1 MGNGAITG
9 KNDKGAKVGDRLLS
23 RVTAA
28 DVANAFDRL
37 ARQRALPT
45 LVRGALP
52 SKLLRRLLRD
62 AIPRRQATD
71 VPDEVWASLSV
82 GIALESPDFGLTLAE
97 ALHDH
102 LGWDREP
109 DGLDDWWTP
118 VVERPLEALWNAALS
133 ADKVVRKE
141 FAHIAQHCL
150 ENFRESA
157 DCAPPSWDFV
167 DGILEIHAQ
176 QQRELRDL
184 ERRLEEA
191 ERRLE
196 GERERLEELR
206 DELKRLRRENAELR
220 TERAKAERRAQEA
233 LQGAAPAGEP
243 DDRRVEELERRARK
257 AEKERDHLWAEMERM
272 REAAERE
279 AAAHEHAPASGA
291 GDGGAAAADDD
302 NGLEALDADEPGVP
316 VSADPNPQRRVI
328 RQMLRKLVKK
338 GKIGAAHTH
347 EDNVYRGVAD
357 HEKGIAKDAI
367 DLLYREGFF
376 VPKPTAADPHV
387 SINPE
392 RLAEVHALIAGRV
405 DNPRLQRFCEE

>member
-1 MGNGAITG
+1 MANAAPTG
-9 KNDKGAKVGDRLLS
+9 KGDKGGKTASKLLS
-23 RVTAA
+23 RITAT
-28 DVANAFDRL
+28 DVGNAFERL

-52 SKLLRRLLRD
+52 LKLLRRLLRD
-62 AIPRRQATD
+62 AIPRSQATE

-82 GIALESPDFGLTLAE
+82 GIAMESPEFGLTLAE

-109 DGLDDWWTP
+109 ETLDDWWP
-118 VVERPLEALWNAALS
+118 SVVERPLEALWNAALS
-133 ADKVVRKE
+133 ADKAVRKE
-141 FAHIAQHCL
+141 FAHVAQHCL
-150 ENFRESA
+150 ENFRESP
-157 DCAPPSWDFV
+157 DCAPPSWDFI
-167 DGILEIHAQ
+167 DGILEVHAQ
-176 QQRELRDL
+176 QQRELRDVERRAEEG
-184 ERRLEEA
+184 ERRLES
-191 ERRLE
+191 
-196 GERERLEELR
+196 ERERLDELR
-206 DELKRLRRENAELR
+206 EELKRLRRDNAELR
-220 TERAKAERRAQEA
+220 SERAKAERRVQEA
-233 LQGAAPAGEP
+233 VQGAAPADTGE
-243 DDRRVEELERRARK
+243 RRVEELEKRARK

-272 REAAERE
+272 REAAARETEARE
-279 AAAHEHAPASGA
+279 APAPPAGEAPAATGDDENGSEA
-291 GDGGAAAADDD
+291 GDG
-302 NGLEALDADEPGVP
+302 DEPGVP
-316 VSADPNPQRRVI
+316 VSADPNPRRRVI

-347 EDNVYRGVAD
+347 QDNVYRGVAD

>member
-1 MGNGAITG
+1 MGRHER
-9 KNDKGAKVGDRLLS
+9 GAKAAPKLLS
-23 RVTAA
+23 RVTAS
-28 DVANAFDRL
+28 DVASAFERL

-52 SKLLRRLLRD
+52 LKLLRRLLRD
-62 AIPRRQATD
+62 AIPRAQAAD

-82 GIALESPDFGLTLAE
+82 GIAMESPEFGLTLAE
-97 ALHDH
+97 TLHDH

-109 DGLDDWWTP
+109 ETLDDWWP
-118 VVERPLEALWNAALS
+118 SVVDRPLEALWNASLS

-150 ENFRESA
+150 ENFRDSP
-157 DCAPPSWDFV
+157 DCVPPSWDFV

-176 QQRELRDL
+176 QQRELRDV
-184 ERRLEEA
+184 ERRAEEG

-196 GERERLEELR
+196 GERERLDELR

-220 TERAKAERRAQEA
+220 SERAKAERRMQGAV
-233 LQGAAPAGEP
+233 QGAAQPAEA
-243 DDRRVEELERRARK
+243 DERRVEELERRARK

-272 REAAERE
+272 REAAARE
-279 AAAHEHAPASGA
+279 AEARDATLARAEGATPQDAPPGDDENGA
-291 GDGGAAAADDD
+291 EAAD
-302 NGLEALDADEPGVP
+302 GDENGVP

-357 HEKGIAKDAI
+357 HEKGIAKGAI